1 VLAHWDN
8 SLQVDMSLHLETLS
22 WFRANHS
29 LLFLLDA
36 VRLAEKQQ
44 IYSLWLDP
52 IRARTQDLWAPK
64 TSTLNP
70 RSTGTWDEHAE
81 PKIYGHLRWAC
92 WTQDL
97 RAPETSMLNPRS
109 MGTQDEH
116 AEPKIYG
123 HLRRACWTQDIRTPE
138 MSTMNPRSTG
148 TWDEHAEPK
157 TSTWDEHANH
167 YTTNVVLL
175 RIEEISFHNNNLIH
189 N

>member
-1 VLAHWDN
+1 MLAHWDN

-22 WFRANHS
+22 WFRANHP

-81 PKIYGHLRWAC
+81 PKIYGHLRWAR

-97 RAPETSMLNPRS
+97 RAPETSTL
-109 MGTQDEH
+109 
-116 AEPKIYG
+116 
-123 HLRRACWTQDIRTPE
+123 
-138 MSTMNPRSTG
+138 NPRSTG

>member
-1 VLAHWDN
+1 MLAHWDN
-8 SLQVDMSLHLETLS
+8 SPQVDMSLHLETLS

-92 WTQDL
+92 WTHDL

-123 HLRRACWTQDIRTPE
+123 HLRRACWTQDIQTPE

-148 TWDEHAEPK
+148 TRDEHAEPK
-157 TSTWDEHANH
+157 IYGNLRRARWTQDEH
-167 YTTNVVLL
+167 L
-175 RIEEISFHNNNLIH
+175 RRAR
-189 N
+189 

>member
-1 VLAHWDN
+1 MLAHWDN
-8 SLQVDMSLHLETLS
+8 SPQVDMSLHLETLS

-64 TSTLNP
+64 IYGHLRWACWTQDLQAPEMSMLNPWSTGTWDEHAEPKIFRHPRWARWTQDLRAPETSTLNP

-81 PKIYGHLRWAC
+81 L
-92 WTQDL
+92 
-97 RAPETSMLNPRS
+97 
-109 MGTQDEH
+109 
-116 AEPKIYG
+116 
-123 HLRRACWTQDIRTPE
+123 
-138 MSTMNPRSTG
+138 
-148 TWDEHAEPK
+148 K

-167 YTTNVVLL
+167 YTTNVVSL

>member
-1 VLAHWDN
+1 MLAHWDN

-81 PKIYGHLRWAC
+81 PKIYGHLRRAC

-97 RAPETSMLNPRS
+97 RAPKTSTL
-109 MGTQDEH
+109 
-116 AEPKIYG
+116 
-123 HLRRACWTQDIRTPE
+123 
-138 MSTMNPRSTG
+138 NPRSTG
-148 TWDEHAEPK
+148 TWDKHAEPK

-167 YTTNVVLL
+167 YTTNVVSL